1 MKNDPDMRVVLISGC
16 SSGFGAL
23 IAREFAAAGDRVIA
37 TMRTPGKSPTESESF
52 VDIRSLD
59 VTDHSSIEA
68 CVQSVLSDYGRID
81 VLVNNAGIH
90 LIGAVETMNEAD
102 FRRVFETNFFGAI
115 NLARAV
121 LPAMRARDQGH
132 IITISSIGSLVG
144 RVTDGAYCASK
155 AALEIAFEAMK
166 YEVERFGIN
175 VSVICPGAFRTDIGR
190 KFELPEN
197 DAPGSPYHGLI
208 AYRLKKVREAIDAGE
223 DPSEVAQ
230 LVKRIA
236 GDPSPHFRYLAGG
249 RAIQM
254 QQALAGLGNE
264 ERKTLITKLAG
275 IEWWLSGANAP
286 KE

>member
-1 MKNDPDMRVVLISGC
+1 MRTDPDLRVVLISGC

-23 IAREFAAAGDRVIA
+23 IAREFVAAGDRVIA
-37 TMRTPGKSPTESESF
+37 TMRNTAKSAFEPGSS

-68 CVQSVLSDYGRID
+68 CVQSVLSDYRRID

-90 LIGAVETMNEAD
+90 LIGAVENMNEAD

-121 LPAMRARDQGH
+121 LPAMRERGQGH

-144 RVTDGAYCASK
+144 RVSDGAYCASK

-175 VSVICPGAFRTDIGR
+175 VSVVCPGAFRTDIGQ

-197 DAPGSPYHGLI
+197 DAPGSPYHDLI
-208 AYRLKKVREAIDAGE
+208 AYRLKKVREAIDAGG

-230 LVKRIA
+230 LVRRIA
-236 GDPSPHFRYLAGG
+236 DDPSPHFRHLAGG

-254 QQALAGLGNE
+254 QQALTGLGNE
-264 ERKTLITKLAG
+264 ERKALITRLAG
-275 IEWWLSGANAP
+275 IEWWLSGADAP
-286 KE
+286 ED